1 MEIIK
6 SIFGGQISEFTYRVS
21 GYVMDKFINPS
32 YSNLIALLLG
42 AIVNF
47 NISKECIFENIII
60 IHYYC

>member
-6 SIFGGQISEFTYRVS
+6 SIFGGQISEFTYLVS